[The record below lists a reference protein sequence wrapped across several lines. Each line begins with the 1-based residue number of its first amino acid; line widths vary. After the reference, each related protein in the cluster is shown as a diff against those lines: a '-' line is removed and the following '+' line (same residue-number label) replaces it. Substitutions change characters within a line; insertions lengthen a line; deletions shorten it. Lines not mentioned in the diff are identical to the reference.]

1 MTNQKMNIY
10 LETKRLIL
18 RKFEEA
24 DYERLFLLDSDPEVM
39 KYIGMPVLSKVEE
52 SKKVVK
58 MIMQQYKDNGLGRLA
73 VIEKESGLL
82 IGWSG
87 IKLNTSEVNGYHNFY
102 ELGYR
107 FLPETWGK
115 GYATESGKASLNYG
129 FNDLKAEIV
138 YAYAHSGNLASNHI
152 LTKLGFEKTGE
163 FTEPDGICFWYELKK
178 ENFK

>member
-1 MTNQKMNIY
+1 MY

-24 DYERLFLLDSDPEVM
+24 DYERLFLLDSNQEVM
-39 KYIGMPVLSKVEE
+39 KYVGMPTLSKAEE
-52 SKKVVK
+52 SKEVVK
-58 MIMQQYKDNGLGRLA
+58 MIMQQYEDNGVGRLA
-73 VIEKESGLL
+73 VIEKESELL

-87 IKLNTSEVNGYHNFY
+87 LKLNTSEVNGYQNFY

-115 GYATESGKASLNYG
+115 GYATESGQASLEYG
-129 FNDLKAEIV
+129 FNDLKAEII
-138 YAYAHSGNLASNHI
+138 YAYAHSENMASNHI

-178 ENFK
+178 ENFKQ

>member
-1 MTNQKMNIY
+1 MY
-10 LETKRLIL
+10 LETKRLVL

-24 DYERLFLLDSDPEVM
+24 DYERLFLLDSNSEVM
-39 KYIGMPVLSKVEE
+39 KYIGMPTLSKVEE
-52 SKKVVK
+52 SKEVVK
-58 MIMQQYKDNGLGRLA
+58 MIMQQYEDNGVGRLA
-73 VIEKESGLL
+73 VIEKESELL

-87 IKLNTSEVNGYHNFY
+87 LKLNTSEVNGYQNFY

-115 GYATESGKASLNYG
+115 GYATESGKASLEYG
-129 FNDLKAEIV
+129 FNDLKAEVI
-138 YAYAHSGNLASNHI
+138 YAYAHCENQASNHI
-152 LTKLGFEKTGE
+152 LTKIGFEKTGE

>member
-1 MTNQKMNIY
+1 MY
-10 LETKRLIL
+10 LETKRLVL

-24 DYERLFLLDSDPEVM
+24 DYERLFLLDSNSEVM
-39 KYIGMPVLSKVEE
+39 KYIGMPTLSKVEE
-52 SKKVVK
+52 SKEVVK
-58 MIMQQYKDNGLGRLA
+58 MIMQQYEDNGVGRLA
-73 VIEKESGLL
+73 VIEKESELL

-87 IKLNTSEVNGYHNFY
+87 LKLNTSEVNGYQNFY

-115 GYATESGKASLNYG
+115 GYATESGKASLEYG
-129 FNDLKAEIV
+129 FNDLKAEVI
-138 YAYAHSGNLASNHI
+138 YAYAHCENLASNHI

-178 ENFK
+178 ENFKQ

>member
-1 MTNQKMNIY
+1 MY

-24 DYERLFLLDSDPEVM
+24 DYERLFLLDSNQEVM
-39 KYIGMPVLSKVEE
+39 KYVGMPTLSKAEE
-52 SKKVVK
+52 SKEVVK
-58 MIMQQYKDNGLGRLA
+58 MIMQQYEDNGVGRLA
-73 VIEKESGLL
+73 VIEKESELL

-87 IKLNTSEVNGYHNFY
+87 LKLNTSEVNGYQNFY

-115 GYATESGKASLNYG
+115 GYATESGKASLEYG
-129 FNDLKAEIV
+129 FNDLKAEII
-138 YAYAHSGNLASNHI
+138 YAYAHSENMASNHI
-152 LTKLGFEKTGE
+152 LKKLGFEKTGE

-178 ENFK
+178 ENFKQ

>member
-1 MTNQKMNIY
+1 MY

-24 DYERLFLLDSDPEVM
+24 DYERLFLLDSNHEVM
-39 KYIGMPVLSKVEE
+39 KYVGMPTLSKAEE
-52 SKKVVK
+52 SKEVVK
-58 MIMQQYKDNGLGRLA
+58 MIMQQYEDNGVGRLA
-73 VIEKESGLL
+73 VIEKESELL

-87 IKLNTSEVNGYHNFY
+87 LKLNTSEVNGYQNFY

-115 GYATESGKASLNYG
+115 GYATESGQASLEYG
-129 FNDLKAEIV
+129 FNDLKTEII
-138 YAYAHSGNLASNHI
+138 YAYAHSENLASNHI

-178 ENFK
+178 ENFKI

>member
-1 MTNQKMNIY
+1 MQ

-18 RKFEEA
+18 RKLEEA
-24 DYERLFLLDSDPEVM
+24 DYERLFLLDSNAEVM
-39 KYIGMPVLSKVEE
+39 KYIGMPTLSKVEE
-52 SKKVVK
+52 SKEVVK
-58 MIMQQYKDNGLGRLA
+58 MIMQQYEDNGVGRLA
-73 VIEKESGLL
+73 VIEKESELL

-87 IKLNTSEVNGYHNFY
+87 LKLNTSEVNGHKNFY

-115 GYATESGKASLNYG
+115 GYATESGKASLEYG
-129 FNDLKAEIV
+129 FNDLKAEII
-138 YAYAHSGNLASNHI
+138 YAYAHSENMASNYI
-152 LTKLGFEKTGE
+152 LTKLGFKKTDE

>member
-1 MTNQKMNIY
+1 MY
-10 LETKRLIL
+10 LETQRLIL
-18 RKFEEA
+18 RKLEEA
-24 DYERLFLLDSDPEVM
+24 DYERLFLLDSNPEVM
-39 KYIGMPVLSKVEE
+39 KYIGMPTLSKVEE
-52 SKKVVK
+52 SKEVVK
-58 MIMQQYKDNGLGRLA
+58 MIMQQYKDNGVGRLA

-87 IKLNTSEVNGYHNFY
+87 LKLNTSEVNGYQNFH

-115 GYATESGKASLNYG
+115 GYATESGKASLDYG
-129 FNDLKAEIV
+129 FNDLKAEVI
-138 YAYAHSGNLASNHI
+138 YAYAHCENQASNHI

>member
-1 MTNQKMNIY
+1 MY

-39 KYIGMPVLSKVEE
+39 KYIGMPTLSKVEE
-52 SKKVVK
+52 SKEVVK

-87 IKLNTSEVNGYHNFY
+87 LKLHTTELNGHKNFFD
-102 ELGYR
+102 LGYR

-115 GYATESGKASLNYG
+115 GYAFESAKASLEFS
-129 FNDLKAEIV
+129 FNELNVDVV
-138 YAYAHSGNLASNHI
+138 YAAVHSQNLASSKI
-152 LTKLGFEKTGE
+152 LTKLGFENKGE

>member
-1 MTNQKMNIY
+1 MY

-24 DYERLFLLDSDPEVM
+24 DFERLFLLDSNPEVM
-39 KYIGMPVLSKVEE
+39 KYVGMPTLSKAEE
-52 SKKVVK
+52 SKEVVK
-58 MIMQQYKDNGLGRLA
+58 MIMKQYEDNGLGRLA
-73 VIEKESGLL
+73 VIEKESELL

-87 IKLNTSEVNGYHNFY
+87 LKLNTSEVNGYENFY

-115 GYATESGKASLNYG
+115 GYATESGKASLDYG
-129 FNDLKAEIV
+129 FNDLKAEII
-138 YAYAHSGNLASNHI
+138 YAYAHCENTASNHI

-163 FTEPDGICFWYELKK
+163 FTEPDGICFWYELNVK
-178 ENFK
+178 NYTY

>member
-1 MTNQKMNIY
+1 MY

-24 DYERLFLLDSDPEVM
+24 DYERLFLLDSNQEVM
-39 KYIGMPVLSKVEE
+39 KYVGMPTLSKAEE
-52 SKKVVK
+52 SKEVVK
-58 MIMQQYKDNGLGRLA
+58 MIMQQYEDNGVGRLA
-73 VIEKESGLL
+73 VIEKESELL

-87 IKLNTSEVNGYHNFY
+87 LKLNTSEVNGYQNFY

-115 GYATESGKASLNYG
+115 GYATESGKASLEYG
-129 FNDLKAEIV
+129 FNDLKAEII
-138 YAYAHSGNLASNHI
+138 YAYAHSENMASNHI

-178 ENFK
+178 ENFKQ

>member
-1 MTNQKMNIY
+1 MY

-24 DYERLFLLDSDPEVM
+24 DYERLFLLDSNQEVM
-39 KYIGMPVLSKVEE
+39 KYVGMPTLSKAEE
-52 SKKVVK
+52 SKELVK
-58 MIMQQYKDNGLGRLA
+58 MIMQQYEDNGVGRLA
-73 VIEKESGLL
+73 VIEKESELL

-87 IKLNTSEVNGYHNFY
+87 LKLNTSEVNGYQNFY

-115 GYATESGKASLNYG
+115 GYATESGKASLEYG
-129 FNDLKAEIV
+129 FNDLKAEII
-138 YAYAHSGNLASNHI
+138 YAYAHSENMASNHI

-178 ENFK
+178 ENFKQ